1 MALRDM
7 VPWRKQAVSTPS
19 EYFASFREQ
28 MDRLFNDFWSDF
40 PGTALMPRLD
50 ERMGAFLPSVEV
62 SEDKEKV
69 KVAVELPG
77 MNEDDVQVTL
87 SASGEQLTIK
97 GEKKLEEER
106 KQGSLYRSE
115 RMYGAFQ
122 RVITLPSRVD
132 PEKVSATFKNGVL
145 SVVMNKHPEVES
157 GARRIRIG
165 K

>member
-7 VPWRKQAVSTPS
+7 VPWRKQAVSSPAD
-19 EYFASFREQ
+19 YVASFREQ

-40 PGTALMPRLD
+40 PGSALMPRLE
-50 ERMGAFLPSVEV
+50 ERMGAFMPSVEV

-69 KVAVELPG
+69 KLAVELPG
-77 MNEDDVQVTL
+77 LSEDDVQLTL
-87 SASGEQLTIK
+87 GASGEQLTIK

-106 KQGSLYRSE
+106 KQGNLYRSE
-115 RMYGAFQ
+115 RVYGAFQ
-122 RVITLPSRVD
+122 RVITLPARVD
-132 PEKVSATFKNGVL
+132 PEKVTATFKNGVL
-145 SVVMNKHPEVES
+145 NVVMTKHPEVES